1 MFFHKHHIVGG
12 PWIFEY
18 LYRMGKPLLSDAV
31 YNSTIMYKKTNE
43 SYLKLH
49 SEHFDKAHITSE
61 FGGDLGPMDNT
72 VFMEKQFKLDGY
84 FEEVLKSYR
93 EK

>member
-18 LYRMGKPLLSDAV
+18 LYRMGRPLLSDAV
-31 YNSTIMYKKTNE
+31 YNSTIMYKKTDE
-43 SYLKLH
+43 SYRRLH
-49 SEHFDKAHITSE
+49 ADHFQRAHITAE
-61 FGGDLGPMDNT
+61 FAGDLGPMDNSA
-72 VFMEKQFKLDGY
+72 FMERQLGLDAY